1 MNNLIIE
8 TKKLTK
14 TFHGKEVIKCCNMSV
29 EEGTVY
35 GFLGANGAGKTTVFK
50 LLSGLL
56 TPTIGKAL
64 VLGMDVVSER
74 TKLLSEIGTLIE
86 TPVFYEHLSATENLK
101 IHLAYMGKE
110 GEDIADILSKVGLDD
125 TGIQPVSTFSLGMR
139 QRLAIAR
146 AIVHKPK
153 LLILDEPINGLD
165 PMGIREMRDLFF
177 NLAKA
182 DGMTLLISSHILT

>member
-1 MNNLIIE
+1 M
-8 TKKLTK
+8 
-14 TFHGKEVIKCCNMSV
+14 HV
-29 EEGTVY
+29 EKGMIY

-56 TPTIGKAL
+56 IPTMGKVR
-64 VLGMDVVSER
+64 VLGMDIVSR
-74 TKLLSEIGTLIE
+74 RPDILSQIGTLIE
-86 TPVFYEHLSATENLK
+86 TPIFYEHLSAEENLK

-110 GEDIADILSKVGLDD
+110 DGDIEDILSKVGLEN

-139 QRLAIAR
+139 QCLAIAR

>member
-1 MNNLIIE
+1 
-8 TKKLTK
+8 
-14 TFHGKEVIKCCNMSV
+14 
-29 EEGTVY
+29 
-35 GFLGANGAGKTTVFK
+35 
-50 LLSGLL
+50 
-56 TPTIGKAL
+56 
-64 VLGMDVVSER
+64 
-74 TKLLSEIGTLIE
+74 
-86 TPVFYEHLSATENLK
+86 
-101 IHLAYMGKE
+101 MGKE
-110 GEDIADILSKVGLDD
+110 DGDIEDILSKVGLEN